1 MSNFLSR
8 SELFSVNIFT
18 NPTIA
23 TCDFF
28 ARELGTL
35 IGRQHSQFF
44 LHTNVCFLSRG
55 PSQHTLARQSG
66 VCLMP
71 ANSHRTMHNV
81 QCLLLITLHIA
92 QCTMFNVYCT
102 MSITL
107 HIAQCT
113 MHNVHCTL
121 RNAQCTAL
129 HMLHFLIACSPSYC
143 ILIEMS
149 FDAIC
154 ICNMQYAICI
164 DPSAVFFTAAVVT
177 YTSDNCLFSLCL
189 PYAGRKVARL

>member
-8 SELFSVNIFT
+8 SKLFSVNIFT

-28 ARELGTL
+28 ARELGNL
-35 IGRQHSQFF
+35 IGRKHSQFF

-129 HMLHFLIACSPSYC
+129 H
-143 ILIEMS
+143 
-149 FDAIC
+149 
-154 ICNMQYAICI
+154 
-164 DPSAVFFTAAVVT
+164 
-177 YTSDNCLFSLCL
+177 YTVHNEHCTIH
-189 PYAGRKVARL
+189 

>member
-8 SELFSVNIFT
+8 SKLFSVKIFT

-28 ARELGTL
+28 ARELGNL

-44 LHTNVCFLSRG
+44 LHTNVCFLSRGPSLFMFPFRDPILSSDKCLFFPFRG

-129 HMLHFLIACSPSYC
+129 HCTALH
-143 ILIEMS
+143 
-149 FDAIC
+149 
-154 ICNMQYAICI
+154 
-164 DPSAVFFTAAVVT
+164 
-177 YTSDNCLFSLCL
+177 YTVHNEHC
-189 PYAGRKVARL
+189 RIH

>member
-8 SELFSVNIFT
+8 SKLFSVKIFT

-44 LHTNVCFLSRG
+44 RHKNICFLSRG

-129 HMLHFLIACSPSYC
+129 HCTTQCTMNTAQFTEIQYVALFNCMQSIILHSNRNVS
-143 ILIEMS
+143 
-149 FDAIC
+149 
-154 ICNMQYAICI
+154 
-164 DPSAVFFTAAVVT
+164 V
-177 YTSDNCLFSLCL
+177 
-189 PYAGRKVARL
+189 